1 MKARAILLAAFCL
14 ALCAADGPVR
24 TWTDSTGK
32 YTVEAELLDVDNG
45 KVRLKKNDGSVVTV
59 PLVKMSAGD
68 RAFLQ
73 QRMQER
79 KDEAGEIFQRALR
92 GEAVVQGQEPAHR
105 LLGHGEDPGG
115 RGPRERRGR
124 LQQRAPLVPHQPEP
138 LAEVRFLRVAVVR

>member
-32 YTVEAELLDVDNG
+32 YTVEAELVGVDNG
-45 KVRLKKNDGSVVTV
+45 KVRLKKSDGSVVAV

-73 QRMQER
+73 QRLQER
-79 KDEAGEIFQRALR
+79 KDKAPDETPVKPPKTFNPEAFKLSD
-92 GEAVVQGQEPAHR
+92 
-105 LLGHGEDPGG
+105 L
-115 RGPRERRGR
+115 
-124 LQQRAPLVPHQPEP
+124 
-138 LAEVRFLRVAVVR
+138 